1 MEKSTK
7 INIGVGVGILMLVA
21 VFFIH
26 HWGSAPP
33 NPVGSDTDSKTL
45 FGSGDG
51 SGCAVPKLKTFN
63 IKPDNATTIATNATV
78 TYEVRLNKYRTR

>member
-26 HWGSAPP
+26 HSGSAPL
-33 NPVGSDTDSKTL
+33 NPVGSGGTTL